1 MAVSPESF
9 PPRKRRPSANC
20 FVAPNLS
27 DRNLLKSLLLLSS
40 EISTLRPLLFL
51 LKRNTSS
58 IIRKS
63 KLLSVLFEEI
73 LGRDFT
79 YSNDSNTS
87 RGGHVTGFPPSAVLC
102 FDELYIVLQRMKTL
116 LEDCRNCSKM
126 WLLMQIDVFC
136 NVFHELTLELST
148 LLDILPSKKIKL
160 NDDVQEL
167 LILITKQCSEKL
179 AYVDPKD
186 RDLRSQVVEML
197 DRIEREIVPDQCKLA
212 EIFEKL
218 TLRDST
224 SCRDEIELLEE
235 EIQSQTDEKAKS
247 DIIALIGFV
256 RYAKCVLYGGSTPRT
271 NSRRRRAAAAM
282 ADVNVPADFRCP
294 ISLDLMRDPVV
305 VSTGQTYD
313 RSSITLWFESGH
325 TTCPKT
331 GQTLTHTDLIPNSA
345 LKNLIAMWCREQ
357 KIPFES
363 TEMNVKSNGV
373 VTNKTA
379 LEATRMT
386 VSFLVNKLKASQV
399 VESANRLVH
408 ELRVLAKT
416 DSDSRACIAEAAALP
431 LMVKLLGSEHP
442 SLQVNAVTTILNL
455 SILEANKMRIM
466 ETDGVLNGVIDV
478 LRSGAT
484 WEAKGNAAATIF
496 SLSGVPAYKKR
507 LARKTRVVKGL
518 MDLAREGPTNSKRD
532 ALVAILNLA
541 GDRDAVGKLIE
552 GGVVEMVAEIMD
564 GLPEEAVTIL
574 EVVVKKG
581 GLVAVAAAYPLMKKL
596 AIVLRDG
603 TDRARESAAAT
614 LVNMCRKGGSEMVA
628 ELAGVQGIE
637 RVIWEIMGMG
647 TGRGRRKAATLL
659 RVLRRWAAGLDA
671 EVASGAYSDVNMNTS
686 TRIVLPG

>member
-9 PPRKRRPSANC
+9 PPRKRRPSANS
-20 FVAPNLS
+20 FLAPNLS
-27 DRNLLKSLLLLSS
+27 DRNLLKSLFLLSS
-40 EISTLRPLLFL
+40 EISTLQPLLFL
-51 LKRNTSS
+51 LKKNTSS

-63 KLLSVLFEEI
+63 KLLSILFQEI
-73 LGRDFT
+73 LGT
-79 YSNDSNTS
+79 DSNTS
-87 RGGHVTGFPPSAVLC
+87 RPVAGFPPSAVLC
-102 FDELYIVLQRMKTL
+102 FDELYIVLQRIKTL

-126 WLLMQIDVFC
+126 WLLMQIDVFS
-136 NVFHELTLELST
+136 NIFHELTLELST
-148 LLDILPSKKIKL
+148 LLDILPSKNLKL

-186 RDLRSQVVEML
+186 RDLQSQVVEML

-212 EIFEKL
+212 EIFDKL
-218 TLRDST
+218 SMRDST

-247 DIIALIGFV
+247 DIIALVGFV

-271 NSRRRRAAAAM
+271 NYRRRRAAAE
-282 ADVNVPADFRCP
+282 ADANVPADFRCP

-313 RSSITLWFESGH
+313 RSSITLWLESGH

-345 LKNLIAMWCREQ
+345 LKNLIALWCREQ

-363 TEMNVKSNGV
+363 TELNVKSNGV

-386 VSFLVNKLKASQV
+386 VSFLVNKLKASQAI
-399 VESANRLVH
+399 ESANRLVH

-455 SILEANKMRIM
+455 SILEVNKTRIM
-466 ETDGVLNGVIDV
+466 ETDGVLNGVIEV

-496 SLSGVPAYKKR
+496 SLSGVPAHKKR

-518 MDLAREGPTNSKRD
+518 MDLAREGPMNSKRD

-541 GDRDAVGKLIE
+541 GDREAVGKLIE

-581 GLVAVAAAYPLMKKL
+581 GLVAIAAAYPLIKKL

-603 TDRARESAAAT
+603 TNRARESVAAT

-628 ELAGVQGIE
+628 ELAAVQGIE

-671 EVASGAYSDVNMNTS
+671 QVVSGAYLDVNMNTS

>member
-9 PPRKRRPSANC
+9 PPRKRRPSASS
-20 FVAPNLS
+20 FVSPNLS
-27 DRNLLKSLLLLSS
+27 DRNLLHSLYLLSS
-40 EISTLRPLLFL
+40 EISTLQPLLFL

-63 KLLSVLFEEI
+63 KLLSILFEEI
-73 LGRDFT
+73 HPIQ
-79 YSNDSNTS
+79 Y
-87 RGGHVTGFPPSAVLC
+87 FPPSAILC

-126 WLLMQIDVFC
+126 WLLMQVDVYS
-136 NVFHELTLELST
+136 NIFHELTLELST
-148 LLDILPSKKIKL
+148 LLDILPAKKLRL

-167 LILITKQCSEKL
+167 LILVTKQCSEKF
-179 AYVDPKD
+179 AYLDPKD
-186 RDLRSQVVEML
+186 RHLRSQVVEML
-197 DRIEREIVPDQCKLA
+197 DRIEKEIVPDTCKLA
-212 EIFEKL
+212 DIFDKL

-271 NSRRRRAAAAM
+271 NSRRRRAAAAA
-282 ADVNVPADFRCP
+282 ADISVPADFRCP
-294 ISLDLMRDPVV
+294 ISLDIMRDPAV

-331 GQTLTHTDLIPNSA
+331 GQTLAHTDLIPNSA

-363 TEMNVKSNGV
+363 TELNVKSNGV

-386 VSFLVNKLKASQV
+386 VSFLINKLKASQSV
-399 VESANRLVH
+399 DSANRLVH

-416 DSDSRACIAEAAALP
+416 DSDSRACIAEASALP
-431 LMVKLLGSEHP
+431 LLVKLLGSEQP

-455 SILEANKMRIM
+455 SILEANKTRIM
-466 ETDGVLNGVIDV
+466 ETDGVLNGVIEV

-496 SLSGVPAYKKR
+496 SLSGIPAYKKR

-541 GDRDAVGKLIE
+541 GDREAVGKLIE
-552 GGVVEMVAEIMD
+552 GGVVEMVEEIMD

-603 TDRARESAAAT
+603 TDRARESCAAT

-628 ELAGVQGIE
+628 ELATVQGIE

-647 TGRGRRKAATLL
+647 TGRARRKAATLL

-671 EVASGAYSDVNMNTS
+671 EVASGAYSDVNMNTA
-686 TRIVLPG
+686 TRIALPG

>member
-1 MAVSPESF
+1 
-9 PPRKRRPSANC
+9 
-20 FVAPNLS
+20 
-27 DRNLLKSLLLLSS
+27 
-40 EISTLRPLLFL
+40 
-51 LKRNTSS
+51 
-58 IIRKS
+58 
-63 KLLSVLFEEI
+63 
-73 LGRDFT
+73 
-79 YSNDSNTS
+79 
-87 RGGHVTGFPPSAVLC
+87 
-102 FDELYIVLQRMKTL
+102 MKTF

-126 WLLMQIDVFC
+126 WLLMQIDVFS
-136 NVFHELTLELST
+136 NIFHELTLELST
-148 LLDILPSKKIKL
+148 LLDILPSKKLKL

-186 RDLRSQVVEML
+186 RDIRSQVVEML

-212 EIFEKL
+212 EIFDKL
-218 TLRDST
+218 TIRDST

-271 NSRRRRAAAAM
+271 NSRRRREAAAA
-282 ADVNVPADFRCP
+282 DVSVPADFRCP

-363 TEMNVKSNGV
+363 TELNVKSNVV

-386 VSFLVNKLKASQV
+386 VSFLTNKLKASQS

-431 LMVKLLGSEHP
+431 LLVKLLGSEHP

-455 SILEANKMRIM
+455 SILEANKTRIM
-466 ETDGVLNGVIDV
+466 ETDGVLNGVIEV

-496 SLSGVPAYKKR
+496 SLSGVSAYKKR

-532 ALVAILNLA
+532 GLVAILNLA
-541 GDRDAVGKLIE
+541 GDREAVGKLIE

-581 GLVAVAAAYPLMKKL
+581 GLVAVAAAYPLIKKL

-603 TDRARESAAAT
+603 TDRARESVAAT

-628 ELAGVQGIE
+628 ELAAVQGIE

-647 TGRGRRKAATLL
+647 TGRARRKAATLL
-659 RVLRRWAAGLDA
+659 RVLRRWAARLDA
-671 EVASGAYSDVNMNTS
+671 EVASGAYSDVNISTS

>member
-1 MAVSPESF
+1 
-9 PPRKRRPSANC
+9 
-20 FVAPNLS
+20 
-27 DRNLLKSLLLLSS
+27 
-40 EISTLRPLLFL
+40 
-51 LKRNTSS
+51 
-58 IIRKS
+58 
-63 KLLSVLFEEI
+63 
-73 LGRDFT
+73 
-79 YSNDSNTS
+79 
-87 RGGHVTGFPPSAVLC
+87 
-102 FDELYIVLQRMKTL
+102 MKTL

-126 WLLMQIDVFC
+126 WLLMQIDVFS
-136 NVFHELTLELST
+136 NIFLELTLELST
-148 LLDILPSKKIKL
+148 LLDILPAKKLKL

-167 LILITKQCSEKL
+167 LILITKQCSEKF

-186 RDLRSQVVEML
+186 RDLQSQVVEML
-197 DRIEREIVPDQCKLA
+197 DKIEREIVPDQSKLA
-212 EIFEKL
+212 EIFDKL
-218 TLRDST
+218 TLPDST

-271 NSRRRRAAAAM
+271 NSRRRRAAAA
-282 ADVNVPADFRCP
+282 ADVSVPADFRCP

-363 TEMNVKSNGV
+363 TELNVNSNGV

-386 VSFLVNKLKASQV
+386 VSFLVNKLKASQS
-399 VESANRLVH
+399 VESANRFVH

-416 DSDSRACIAEAAALP
+416 DSDSRTCIAEAAALP
-431 LMVKLLGSEHP
+431 LLVKLLGSEHP

-455 SILEANKMRIM
+455 SILDANKTTIM
-466 ETDGVLNGVIDV
+466 ETDGVLNGVIEV

-484 WEAKGNAAATIF
+484 WEAKGNSAATIF

-507 LARKTRVVKGL
+507 LARRTRVVKGL

-541 GDRDAVGKLIE
+541 GDREAVGKLIE

-581 GLVAVAAAYPLMKKL
+581 GLVAVAAAYPLIKKL

-614 LVNMCRKGGSEMVA
+614 LVNMCRKGGSEMVS
-628 ELAGVQGIE
+628 ELAAVQGIE

-647 TGRGRRKAATLL
+647 TGRARRKAATLL

-671 EVASGAYSDVNMNTS
+671 DVASGAYSDVNMNTS

>member
-1 MAVSPESF
+1 
-9 PPRKRRPSANC
+9 
-20 FVAPNLS
+20 
-27 DRNLLKSLLLLSS
+27 
-40 EISTLRPLLFL
+40 
-51 LKRNTSS
+51 
-58 IIRKS
+58 
-63 KLLSVLFEEI
+63 
-73 LGRDFT
+73 
-79 YSNDSNTS
+79 
-87 RGGHVTGFPPSAVLC
+87 
-102 FDELYIVLQRMKTL
+102 
-116 LEDCRNCSKM
+116 M
-126 WLLMQIDVFC
+126 WLLMQIDVFS
-136 NVFHELTLELST
+136 NIFHELTLELST
-148 LLDILPSKKIKL
+148 LLDILPAKKLRL
-160 NDDVQEL
+160 NDDVHEL
-167 LILITKQCSEKL
+167 LILITKQCSEQF
-179 AYVDPKD
+179 AYVDVKD

-197 DRIEREIVPDQCKLA
+197 DRIEREIVPDQPKLA
-212 EIFEKL
+212 EIFDKL

-271 NSRRRRAAAAM
+271 NSRRRRAAAV
-282 ADVNVPADFRCP
+282 ADVSVPADFRCP

-313 RSSITLWFESGH
+313 RSSIAPWFESGH

-363 TEMNVKSNGV
+363 TEFNVKTNGA

-386 VSFLVNKLKASQV
+386 VSFLINKLKAS
-399 VESANRLVH
+399 ESVDSVNRLVH

-416 DSDSRACIAEAAALP
+416 DSDSRACIAEAVALP
-431 LMVKLLGSEHP
+431 LLVKLLGSEHP

-455 SILEANKMRIM
+455 SILEANKTRIV
-466 ETDGVLNGVIDV
+466 ETDGVLNGVIEV

-496 SLSGVPAYKKR
+496 SLSGVHAYKKR
-507 LARKTRVVKGL
+507 LARKTRVVMGL
-518 MDLAREGPTNSKRD
+518 IDLAREGPLNSKRD

-541 GDRDAVGKLIE
+541 GDREAVGKLIE

-564 GLPEEAVTIL
+564 GLTEEAVTVL

-581 GLVAVAAAYPLMKKL
+581 GLVAIAAAYPLMKKL
-596 AIVLRDG
+596 AVVLRDG
-603 TDRARESAAAT
+603 TDRARESVAAT

-628 ELAGVQGIE
+628 ELAAVQGIE
-637 RVIWEIMGMG
+637 RVIWEIMGIG
-647 TGRGRRKAATLL
+647 TGRARRKAATLL

>member
-9 PPRKRRPSANC
+9 PPRKRRPSANS

-27 DRNLLKSLLLLSS
+27 DRNLLRSLFLLSS
-40 EISTLRPLLFL
+40 EISTLQPLLFL

-63 KLLSVLFEEI
+63 KLLSILFEEI
-73 LGRDFT
+73 LGRDCNSS
-79 YSNDSNTS
+79 SNDPTTS
-87 RGGHVTGFPPSAVLC
+87 RPITGFPPSAVLC

-116 LEDCRNCSKM
+116 LEDCGNCSKM
-126 WLLMQIDVFC
+126 WLLMQIDVFS
-136 NVFHELTLELST
+136 NIFHELTLELST
-148 LLDILPSKKIKL
+148 LLDILPAKKLKL

-167 LILITKQCSEKL
+167 LILITNQCSEKF

-186 RDLRSQVVEML
+186 RDLQSQVVEML
-197 DRIEREIVPDQCKLA
+197 DKIEREIIPDQSKLA
-212 EIFEKL
+212 EIFDKL
-218 TLRDST
+218 TLPDST

-271 NSRRRRAAAAM
+271 NSRRRRATAAA
-282 ADVNVPADFRCP
+282 DVSVPADFRCP

-313 RSSITLWFESGH
+313 RNSITLWFESGH

-357 KIPFES
+357 KIPFELM
-363 TEMNVKSNGV
+363 ELNVNSNAI

-379 LEATRMT
+379 LEAIRMT
-386 VSFLVNKLKASQV
+386 VSFLVNKLKASQS
-399 VESANRLVH
+399 VELANRLVH
-408 ELRVLAKT
+408 ELRILAKT
-416 DSDSRACIAEAAALP
+416 DSDSRTYIAEAAALP
-431 LMVKLLGSEHP
+431 LLVKILGSEHP

-455 SILEANKMRIM
+455 SILEANKTRIM
-466 ETDGVLNGVIDV
+466 ETDGVLNGVIEV

-496 SLSGVPAYKKR
+496 SLSSVPAYKKR

-541 GDRDAVGKLIE
+541 GDREAVGKLIE
-552 GGVVEMVAEIMD
+552 GGAVEMVAEIMD

-581 GLVAVAAAYPLMKKL
+581 GLVAVAAAYPLIKKL

-614 LVNMCRKGGSEMVA
+614 LVNMYRKGGSEMVA
-628 ELAGVQGIE
+628 ELAAVQGIE

-647 TGRGRRKAATLL
+647 TGRARRKAATLL

-671 EVASGAYSDVNMNTS
+671 E
-686 TRIVLPG
+686 IQ

>member
-1 MAVSPESF
+1 MAVSPECF
-9 PPRKRRPSANC
+9 APRKRRPSASS
-20 FVAPNLS
+20 FVSPNLS
-27 DRNLLKSLLLLSS
+27 DRNLLRPIFLLSS
-40 EISTLRPLLFL
+40 EISTLQPLLFI

-58 IIRKS
+58 IIRKA
-63 KLLSVLFEEI
+63 KLLSILFEEI
-73 LGRDFT
+73 LGRDCNS
-79 YSNDSNTS
+79 SNDHTTS
-87 RGGHVTGFPPSAVLC
+87 RPVTGFPPSAVLC
-102 FDELYIVLQRMKTL
+102 FDELYIVLQRIKTL

-126 WLLMQIDVFC
+126 WLLMQIDVFS
-136 NVFHELTLELST
+136 NIFHELALELYT
-148 LLDILPSKKIKL
+148 LLDILPYKKLKL
-160 NDDVQEL
+160 NEDVQEL

-186 RDLRSQVVEML
+186 RDLRSQVIEML

-212 EIFEKL
+212 EIFDKL
-218 TLRDST
+218 TIRDST

-235 EIQSQTDEKAKS
+235 EIQTQTDEKAKS
-247 DIIALIGFV
+247 DVIALIGFV

-271 NSRRRRAAAAM
+271 NSLRRQRAAAA
-282 ADVNVPADFRCP
+282 DVSVPADFRCP
-294 ISLDLMRDPVV
+294 ISLDLIRDPVV

-313 RSSITLWFESGH
+313 RCSITLWFESGH

-331 GQTLTHTDLIPNSA
+331 GQTLTHTELIPNSA

-363 TEMNVKSNGV
+363 TELNVKSNGV
-373 VTNKTA
+373 VSNKTA

-386 VSFLVNKLKASQV
+386 VSFLTNKLKASQS

-431 LMVKLLGSEHP
+431 LLVKLLGSEHP
-442 SLQVNAVTTILNL
+442 TLQVNAVTTILNL
-455 SILEANKMRIM
+455 SILEANKTRIM
-466 ETDGVLNGVIDV
+466 ETDGVLNGVIEV
-478 LRSGAT
+478 LLSGAT

-496 SLSGVPAYKKR
+496 SLSGVSAYKKR

-532 ALVAILNLA
+532 GLVAILNLA
-541 GDRDAVGKLIE
+541 GDREAVGKLIE

-581 GLVAVAAAYPLMKKL
+581 GLVAVAAAYPLIEKL
-596 AIVLRDG
+596 ATLLRDG

-628 ELAGVQGIE
+628 ELAAAQGIE

-647 TGRGRRKAATLL
+647 TGRARRKAATLL
-659 RVLRRWAAGLDA
+659 RILRRWAAGLDA
-671 EVASGAYSDVNMNTS
+671 EVASREYSDVNINTS